1 MEIILNMENI
11 LFSKRPRTMSTIGVM
26 SLVTTKLDSKT
37 LGRKNYKKAPE
48 SEEKK
53 NKPRK
58 LKKTLKTKK

>member
-1 MEIILNMENI
+1 
-11 LFSKRPRTMSTIGVM
+11 M